1 MFLLGNFQHQL
12 DDKNRIR
19 LPAKFRADLGDKY
32 ILMPGTGGCIYVY
45 KADETQKI
53 LAALN
58 DMQSM
63 DPIKEEWIRSLVSE
77 GCSVDA
83 DSQGRFVLP
92 SNLQEIAGI
101 NKDVRVVGSI
111 SKVELWS
118 EERWQQRLAK
128 TDRSASGFD
137 AIYKNLSGNQ

>member
-53 LAALN
+53 LATLN

-63 DPIKEEWIRSLVSE
+63 DPVKEEWIRSLVSE
-77 GCSVDA
+77 GCSVEP

>member
-53 LAALN
+53 LATLN

-77 GCSVDA
+77 GCSVEA

>member
-53 LAALN
+53 LSALN

-63 DPIKEEWIRSLVSE
+63 DPVKEEWIRSIVSE
-77 GCSVDA
+77 GCAVEA
-83 DSQGRFVLP
+83 DGQGRFVLP
-92 SNLQEIAGI
+92 SNLQQIAGI
-101 NKDVRVVGSI
+101 VKDVRVVGSI
-111 SKVELWS
+111 SKAELWS

-128 TDRSASGFD
+128 TDRSAGGFD
-137 AIYKNLSGNQ
+137 AIYKNLGNSQ

>member
-53 LAALN
+53 LATLN
-58 DMQSM
+58 EMQSM

-77 GCSVDA
+77 GCSVEA

>member
-1 MFLLGNFQHQL
+1 
-12 DDKNRIR
+12 
-19 LPAKFRADLGDKY
+19 
-32 ILMPGTGGCIYVY
+32 
-45 KADETQKI
+45 
-53 LAALN
+53 
-58 DMQSM
+58 M

-77 GCSVDA
+77 GCSVEA

>member
-53 LAALN
+53 LATLN

-63 DPIKEEWIRSLVSE
+63 DPVKEEWIRSLVSE

>member
-53 LAALN
+53 LATLN

-63 DPIKEEWIRSLVSE
+63 DPVKEEWIRSLVSE

-92 SNLQEIAGI
+92 GNLQEIAGI

>member
-53 LAALN
+53 LATLN

>member
-53 LAALN
+53 LATLN

-63 DPIKEEWIRSLVSE
+63 DPVKEEWIRSLVSE
-77 GCSVDA
+77 GCSVEA